1 MRPPVPAGV
10 RVGHAVRMPP
20 LLHEAALDALA
31 LLLPVECAGCGRP
44 DRALCSACRAQLEDA
59 PSGHTLAVGIRVLSA
74 LRYEGAVRLAIL
86 AFKEQGRTD
95 LARALSRPLGLA
107 LAEAARAIAPTSGER
122 VELCTVPPSREAW
135 RRRGYSP
142 VDLLLRSAGFR
153 AAHVLA
159 QTGLHED
166 QKVLGRAARR
176 KNLEGSLVSRRSLS
190 GRHFIVVDDILTT
203 GSTIEEAVRAVRE
216 AGGTVA
222 CGATL
227 AFTPR
232 LFEAIGGS

>member
-1 MRPPVPAGV
+1 
-10 RVGHAVRMPP
+10 MPT
-20 LLHEAALDALA
+20 LLREAALDALA
-31 LLLPVECAGCGRP
+31 VLLPVECAGCGRQ
-44 DRALCSACRAQLEDA
+44 DRALCPVCRAQLDA
-59 PSGHTLAVGIRVLSA
+59 VPSVHSLAGGVRVLSA

-95 LARALSRPLGLA
+95 LARALSRPLGRV
-107 LAEAARAIAPTSGER
+107 LAEAARAAAPASGER
-122 VELCTVPPSREAW
+122 LELCTVPPSRGAW

-142 VDLLLRSAGFR
+142 VELLLRSAGFR
-153 AAHVLA
+153 AAHVLEQA
-159 QTGLHED
+159 GLHED
-166 QKVLGRAARR
+166 QKVLGRVARR

-190 GRHFIVVDDILTT
+190 GRRFIVVDDILTT

-222 CGATL
+222 CCATL

-232 LFEAIGGS
+232 HFGAIGGS